1 MTLISN
7 KDINIKMTRLSRD
20 QQFTSSFTDFMV
32 CLQDEYLHLKKW
44 SIHCTTKNK
53 SSSVH
58 EYALQIPKQTVLYTI
73 DAHTNALTGERV
85 ESEVVMEDQDVPDN
99 RTLHLF
105 FGDYFVDFDLEKSG
119 KVLSGTYITD
129 IKIDIVPAYG
139 FASCDSILEWQTVS

>member
-73 DAHTNALTGERV
+73 DSYLNVETGEQV
-85 ESEVVMEDQDVPDN
+85 DPEIVLGDQDVPDDN
-99 RTLHLF
+99 TLVTF
-105 FGDYFVDFDLEKSG
+105 IDDYFGEFYLKKGEK
-119 KVLSGTYITD
+119 
-129 IKIDIVPAYG
+129 
-139 FASCDSILEWQTVS
+139 